1 MGGMTHLNRKLL
13 VVVAALL
20 IATGGSPAG
29 RLVAADGHQDLD
41 GSLMAALEKSR
52 YKLTPDPLALRA
64 GETKHVAVNHAQ
76 RLRALFTDRGLELAP
91 LDRAATSWRWMLS
104 FSSYGYDQ
112 RLTPVETVGVST
124 LQNRVEYRH
133 RTVGTAASEI
143 REWYVNRALG
153 IEHGFTLPRP
163 PGQRRKDEFLQ
174 LALTISG
181 DLRARPAGN
190 AIEFVA
196 EGGTAAALRYGELH
210 ALDATGTELP
220 SRLEVHEKQVRLLV
234 DDSTARYPIVIDPL
248 IYTETTLT
256 AASGDS
262 GDLFG
267 FAVAIDGNTAVIGA
281 PGDEDVTTPD
291 ATAGSVYVYVR
302 SGRNWVEQAHLY
314 PDPVLAF
321 GTFGASVAVDGDTLV
336 VGDPE
341 GGNNNGQVFVY
352 VRNRNAWTVQATI
365 GYQLLPSVPYVRLG
379 ESVDIDGDTLVI
391 GAPLL
396 SIQPLPNQP
405 NTFGAALVYVRTGDS
420 WNSQAFL
427 VASDASDF
435 DAFGTSVAISG
446 NTIAVGAPGDD
457 FPSGAGSVYVFAR
470 NHDNWVEQF
479 HLFASDAA
487 FGDQFGTSVDISGSR
502 IVVGAPFDN
511 TAAGSNAGS
520 AYVYAR
526 DGNAWF
532 EEAHLVDSDGADNDR
547 FGSSVAVAGESL
559 VAVGAPF
566 DNTAGGT
573 NAGSVHLFARGV
585 FNWRKQATLTA
596 SDGSNGNEFGGSV
609 AVDTSK
615 SKTRVVAGASARNK
629 ATGAA
634 YVYEYS
640 TAQAGLK

>member
-64 GETKHVAVNHAQ
+64 GEAKHVAVNHAQ
-76 RLRALFTDRGLELAP
+76 RLRALFSDRGLELAP

-104 FSSYGYDQ
+104 LSSYGYDQ

-133 RTVGTAASEI
+133 QTVGTAASEI

-163 PGQRRKDEFLQ
+163 PGQRRKGEFLQ

-181 DLRARPAGN
+181 DLRARPAEN

-281 PGDEDVTTPD
+281 PGNEND
-291 ATAGSVYVYVR
+291 AFPNNITGSVYVYVR
-302 SGRNWVEQAHLY
+302 SGRNWVEQAHLQ
-314 PDPVLAF
+314 DLHS
-321 GTFGASVAVDGDTLV
+321 GALGSSVALDGDTLA

-341 GGNNNGQVFVY
+341 GGLGNGHVLVY
-352 VRNRNAWTVQATI
+352 VRNRNVWTVQAELSVA
-365 GYQLLPSVPYVRLG
+365 YLPGVPYARFG
-379 ESVDIDGDTLVI
+379 TSVDVQGDTLVI
-391 GAPLL
+391 GAPLYE
-396 SIQPLPNQP
+396 IQPVPNQP
-405 NTFGAALVYVRTGDS
+405 NIFGAVFVYGRSGNS
-420 WNSQAFL
+420 WSPQDFL
-427 VASDASDF
+427 LASDAADF

-446 NTIAVGAPGDD
+446 NFIAVGAPGDD
-457 FPSGAGSVYVFAR
+457 FPAGAGSVYVFAR
-470 NHDNWVEQF
+470 NHRNWVEQF

-559 VAVGAPF
+559 IAVGAPF

-596 SDGSNGNEFGGSV
+596 SDGSNGNELGGSV